1 MTEIL
6 THSVGNFLNS
16 TLLFILNGKDTPFV
30 CVDVRYFRIKC
41 LKLFFLSSLSNALW
55 RGDCRTLEIYLNY
68 GIQFFNIYAS
78 ASPETQ
84 FSRKTLYVGYQYRH
98 LIPMKRHVVHV
109 EFGIEIVNFIRD
121 FVPNM
126 TKLV

>member
-1 MTEIL
+1 MARRL
-6 THSVGNFLNS
+6 QNF
-16 TLLFILNGKDTPFV
+16 
-30 CVDVRYFRIKC
+30 
-41 LKLFFLSSLSNALW
+41 
-55 RGDCRTLEIYLNY
+55 GDLAGYLNK
-68 GIQFFNIYAS
+68 GIEFFNVYAS
-78 ASPETQ
+78 ASPATQ
-84 FSRKTLYVGYQYRH
+84 FSRKMLYVSYQYRH